1 MSEGRPNAKRWQRK
15 MRCDRRSNIRKCAAA
30 SHASGR
36 ARWRP
41 GQDWNLLAG
50 MIGSVPSRI
59 AAVVGGN
66 DEQVAVRKAIDEL
79 RQAAVEV
86 FQCFRIARA
95 IAPVAIKAVEV
106 DEISKQQSAVR
117 KC

>member
-1 MSEGRPNAKRWQRK
+1 
-15 MRCDRRSNIRKCAAA
+15 MRGDRRSNIRKCAAA

-79 RQAAVEV
+79 RQAAIEV

-95 IAPVAIKAVEV
+95 VAAGAIKAVGG
-106 DEISKQQSAVR
+106 DENGEKESAAR
-117 KC
+117 KG